1 MRALAVAA
9 TCLTLL
15 AACTADDEQP
25 AAEPDAEAAAERPG
39 LAGMT
44 MADFAGTWQNTARLE
59 GVDEPVTSTMSGSA
73 SGDDWTMTLEGRN
86 QIPLQVS
93 VVGDSLIGQSAEY
106 ESILRPGVMV
116 TVRTASVL
124 HGDMLMGNMV
134 ATYRTPEGEQRVSG
148 SIEGRRMQ

>member
-1 MRALAVAA
+1 MRALAIAA

-25 AAEPDAEAAAERPG
+25 AAEPDAEATEQPG
-39 LAGMT
+39 MPGMT

-73 SGDDWTMTLEGRN
+73 SGDDWTMSLEGRDP
-86 QIPLQVS
+86 IPLQIS
-93 VVGDSLIGQSAEY
+93 IVGDSLIGQSAEY

-116 TVRTASVL
+116 SVRTASVL
-124 HGDMLMGNMV
+124 HGGMLVGNMV